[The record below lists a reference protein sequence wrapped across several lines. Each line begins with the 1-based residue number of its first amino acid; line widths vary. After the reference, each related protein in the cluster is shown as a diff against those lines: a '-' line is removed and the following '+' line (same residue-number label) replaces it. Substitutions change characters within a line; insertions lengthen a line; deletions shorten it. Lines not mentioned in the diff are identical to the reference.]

1 MDKNGEI
8 IFIEDD
14 LDDRQLFEE
23 AYREL
28 AIPNPLVVFKNGH
41 MAYQYF
47 NNMKKA
53 LFLII
58 SDINMP
64 IMTGIELRDKMQQ
77 VGEMKLRTIP
87 FLFLTTGTS
96 PKNILYSYSHSAQG
110 FFQKPNSYLDLKIL
124 LQNIHTYWSS
134 CTEATF
140 SNLPPQRE
148 TI

>member
-28 AIPNPLVVFKNGH
+28 AIPNPLVVFKNGLT
-41 MAYQYF
+41 AYEYF
-47 NNMKKA
+47 NNTKKT

-77 VGEMKLRTIP
+77 VGEMRLRTIP

-96 PKNILYSYSHSAQG
+96 PNNILYSYSHSVQG
-110 FFQKPNSYLDLKIL
+110 FFQKPTSYFDLKLL
-124 LQNIHTYWSS
+124 LQNIYTYWVS

-140 SNLPPQRE
+140 SNLPPQGK